1 MDEQSPTRVNS
12 ADAACY
18 IEVVELVPST
28 FVLRVYRVR
37 YDDEEQVE
45 YVVREFPDPSS
56 RFSDRT
62 AAIREAERLLG
73 LRT

>member
-1 MDEQSPTRVNS
+1 MDEPTSTRVSS
-12 ADAACY
+12 ADATCY
-18 IEVVELVPST
+18 IEVVEPVPGT

-56 RFSDRT
+56 RFSDRM
-62 AAIREAERLLG
+62 AAISEAERLL
-73 LRT
+73 RQWT